1 MLTYLWIALGGALGS
16 CLRYLLGSTVQ
27 RAVGPGF
34 PWGTTTVNVLGCV
47 AFGLL
52 AGLAEHRGALAGTGR
67 VFLLVGVLG
76 GFTTFSTFGFET
88 FQLLRTGQL
97 VAATLNVAGQ
107 VGLGIAGLW
116 IGFLLT
122 RA

>member
-1 MLTYLWIALGGALGS
+1 MLTYTWIALGGAVGA
-16 CLRYLLGSTVQ
+16 CLRYLLGTTVQ
-27 RAVGPGF
+27 RLAASGF
-34 PWGTTTVNVLGCV
+34 PWGTFVVNLVGCV

-52 AGLAEHRGALAGTGR
+52 AGLAEHRGLLAGTGR

-76 GFTTFSTFGFET
+76 GFTTFSSFGFET
-88 FQLLRTGQL
+88 VQLLRGGQMM
-97 VAATLNVAGQ
+97 AATLNVAGQ

-116 IGFLLT
+116 IGFLLA